1 MTKLS
6 DLFDFE
12 KVYDEDGKCRLCG
25 SDQYDDHAPKCPGV
39 LLDLGYWNFRLSFS
53 YGGCG
58 RGCCPWQHDT
68 MFSQDM
74 TDLAGRFV
82 KFTDGER
89 LGPIDLGLSF
99 TKSMDLDDD
108 FNQETKRIRKAI
120 QDAEEAKE
128 RETERKEQREA
139 YERSMEALETEKADL
154 RPEAYERRLNELK
167 ETYKDVL

>member
-39 LLDLGYWNFRLSFS
+39 LLDSGYWEFRLSFS

-58 RGCCPWQHDT
+58 RGCCPWQHET
-68 MFSQDM
+68 MTSQDM
-74 TDLAGRFV
+74 TDLAERYV
-82 KFTDGER
+82 KFIKGER
-89 LGPIDLGLSF
+89 RGRCELGLSF
-99 TKSMDLDDD
+99 TKSMDLDDAFD
-108 FNQETKRIRKAI
+108 QDVKRIEKAD

-128 RETERKEQREA
+128 REAERKSMREA
-139 YERSMEALETEKADL
+139 YERSLEALEAERGDL
-154 RPEAYERRLNELK
+154 VPAAYERRLNELK
-167 ETYKDVL
+167 EIYKDVL